1 MSYILGL
8 IGVLLAALGYNF
20 VKRRSA
26 EALNANIE
34 VGKKL
39 NEVDKSVAKN
49 EGLLQSEEERR
60 EAIKRQMDA
69 SSKEF
74 KTIKDLEDFL
84 SRDLSKGPDDK

>member
-1 MSYILGL
+1 MG
-8 IGVLLAALGYNF
+8 AALGYFF
-20 VKRRSA
+20 VKSRSA

-60 EAIKRQMDA
+60 AAISRQMDA
-69 SSKEF
+69 SQKQFE
-74 KTIKDLEDFL
+74 TIKEMEDFL
-84 SRDLSKGPDDK
+84 SRDLSKGPDEK